1 MIKRFFI
8 PSGYRRIT
16 RASKKSKIIL
26 LVVTVMCASY
36 MIKKGDIQFFSHI
49 WNEVKNIFNGDEFED
64 IISFISSHISI

>member
-16 RASKKSKIIL
+16 RASKKSKIIF
-26 LVVTVMCASY
+26 LVVTVLCASY

-64 IISFISSHISI
+64 IISFISSHLSI

>member
-64 IISFISSHISI
+64 IISFISSHLSI

>member
-16 RASKKSKIIL
+16 RASKKSKLIL
-26 LVVTVMCASY
+26 LVVTVLCASY

-64 IISFISSHISI
+64 IISFISSHLSI

>member
-16 RASKKSKIIL
+16 RASKKSKMIL

-36 MIKKGDIQFFSHI
+36 MIKKGDIQFFSQI
-49 WNEVKNIFNGDEFED
+49 WNEVKNIFSED
-64 IISFISSHISI
+64 QFKEIISFISSHLAI

>member
-16 RASKKSKIIL
+16 RASRKSKMIL

-36 MIKKGDIQFFSHI
+36 MIKKGDIQLFSQI
-49 WNEVKNIFNGDEFED
+49 WDEVKNIFNEEQFKE
-64 IISFISSHISI
+64 IISFISSHLVI

>member
-16 RASKKSKIIL
+16 RASKKSKMIL

-36 MIKKGDIQFFSHI
+36 MIKKGDIHFFSQM
-49 WNEVKNIFNGDEFED
+49 WNEVKNIFNGDQFQE
-64 IISFISSHISI
+64 IISFISSHLSI

>member
-16 RASKKSKIIL
+16 RASKKSKITL

-36 MIKKGDIQFFSHI
+36 MIKKGDIQFFSQI
-49 WNEVKNIFNGDEFED
+49 WGEVKNIFNGDQFKE
-64 IISFISSHISI
+64 IISFISSHLAI

>member
-16 RASKKSKIIL
+16 RVSKKSKIIL

-36 MIKKGDIQFFSHI
+36 MIKKGDIQFFSQI
-49 WNEVKNIFNGDEFED
+49 WDEVKNIFNGDQFKE
-64 IISFISSHISI
+64 IISFISSHLAI

>member
-16 RASKKSKIIL
+16 RASKKSKLIL
-26 LVVTVMCASY
+26 LVVTVLCASY

-64 IISFISSHISI
+64 VISFISSHLSI

>member
-16 RASKKSKIIL
+16 RASKKSKMIL

-36 MIKKGDIQFFSHI
+36 MIKKGDIKFFSQM
-49 WNEVKNIFNGDEFED
+49 WNEVKNIFNGDEFEE
-64 IISFISSHISI
+64 IISFISSHLSI

>member
-16 RASKKSKIIL
+16 RASKKSKMIL

-64 IISFISSHISI
+64 IISFISSHLSI

>member
-16 RASKKSKIIL
+16 RASKKSKLIL
-26 LVVTVMCASY
+26 LVVTVLCASY

-64 IISFISSHISI
+64 IISFISSHLAI

>member
-26 LVVTVMCASY
+26 LVVTVLCASY

-64 IISFISSHISI
+64 IISFISSHLSI

>member
-16 RASKKSKIIL
+16 RASKKSKMIL

-36 MIKKGDIQFFSHI
+36 IIKKGDIQFFSQM
-49 WNEVKNIFNGDEFED
+49 WNEVKNIFNGDEFHE
-64 IISFISSHISI
+64 IISFISSHLSI

>member
-16 RASKKSKIIL
+16 RASKKSKMIL

-36 MIKKGDIQFFSHI
+36 IIKKGDIQFFSQM
-49 WNEVKNIFNGDEFED
+49 WNEVKNIFNGDEFKE
-64 IISFISSHISI
+64 IIFFISRHLSI